1 VKVFSEIPAEL
12 FFHNLYIRMG
22 GSSMAKILV
31 LDEYKTVRELLA
43 EELAGEGYIV
53 ISTGKSESV
62 LEEVIASNPDLAILD
77 LFMRGKYRWEL
88 LDEIRAL
95 KPGLP
100 IIIYSSYY
108 PEGDPHL
115 HRIEGFVKK
124 SCFFDEL
131 KRWVTGILTESSGCA
146 ATA

>member
-1 VKVFSEIPAEL
+1 
-12 FFHNLYIRMG
+12 
-22 GSSMAKILV
+22 MAKILV
-31 LDEYKTVRELLA
+31 LDEYNTVRELLA
-43 EELAGEGYIV
+43 EELAGEGYVV
-53 ISTGKSESV
+53 ISIGKPEFV
-62 LEEVIASNPDLAILD
+62 LEEVVTSNPDLAILD

-95 KPGLP
+95 KPDLP
-100 IIIYSSYY
+100 VIVYSSYY

-115 HRIEGFVKK
+115 HRIEGFVRK

-131 KRWVTGILTESSGCA
+131 KRWIAGILTESGCA